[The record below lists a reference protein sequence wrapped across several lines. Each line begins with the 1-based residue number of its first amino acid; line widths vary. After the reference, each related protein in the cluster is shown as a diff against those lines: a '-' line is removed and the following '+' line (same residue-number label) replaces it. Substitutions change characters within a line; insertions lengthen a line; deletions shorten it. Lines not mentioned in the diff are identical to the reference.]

1 MSDDQRG
8 AYTPPSD
15 RLAFDP
21 REPVRSGPPPVTLI
35 LSGLVLLGLLG
46 GVAFLY
52 RHGIRH
58 PGAAPAEVGQ
68 PVGEMKTL
76 SPEAA
81 NAMSTSLQQ
90 GGAAANAAPT
100 FAAEP
105 EQPLP
110 RQSLA
115 PVVAVAPPA
124 APQSV
129 SGAAPQAV
137 PAAAPPPR
145 PPTVASA
152 EPAQPAKP
160 LTIASLTDAAISK
173 PPPKPKAGVVA
184 AAKPS
189 LAPAAVAAPAAGW
202 VQIGAFSSP
211 ALAAKGWSDIAKL
224 APAAMAGKGKTVQP
238 VTTGGTILY
247 RTYITGFA
255 SRDAAEAFCGK
266 LKAAGKN
273 CFVK

>member
-35 LSGLVLLGLLG
+35 LSALVLLGLVG

-58 PGAAPAEVGQ
+58 TGAAPAEVGQ

-76 SPEAA
+76 APEAA
-81 NAMSTSLQQ
+81 NATSTSMPMS
-90 GGAAANAAPT
+90 GAPTNAAPT
-100 FAAEP
+100 FAAAP

-115 PVVAVAPPA
+115 PPVVAVAPPA
-124 APQSV
+124 AGS
-129 SGAAPQAV
+129 APQAV
-137 PAAAPPPR
+137 SAAAPPPP
-145 PPTVASA
+145 PPTVANSA
-152 EPAQPAKP
+152 PAKP
-160 LTIASLTDAAISK
+160 LTIASLTDAAVSK
-173 PPPKPKAGVVA
+173 PPPKPKASLVA
-184 AAKPS
+184 AAKP
-189 LAPAAVAAPAAGW
+189 APAPVAAATPAAGW
-202 VQIGAFSSP
+202 VQIGAYSSP
-211 ALAAKGWSDIAKL
+211 TLAAKGWSAIAKL

-238 VTTGGTILY
+238 VAAGGTVLY
-247 RTYITGFA
+247 RAYITGFA

-266 LKAAGKN
+266 LKAAGKS

>member
-35 LSGLVLLGLLG
+35 LSALVLIGLIG

-58 PGAAPAEVGQ
+58 TGAGPAEVGQ
-68 PVGEMKTL
+68 PVGEMKT
-76 SPEAA
+76 PAPA
-81 NAMSTSLQQ
+81 D
-90 GGAAANAAPT
+90 ANAAASTALPAGREST
-100 FAAEP
+100 NAAPAFASAP

-110 RQSLA
+110 RVNPATGIVAPPSAAGPAPQGVSASAPPPAPPAMAGAEPAKPAKPLSIASLA
-115 PVVAVAPPA
+115 NDAVAPP
-124 APQSV
+124 P
-129 SGAAPQAV
+129 
-137 PAAAPPPR
+137 
-145 PPTVASA
+145 
-152 EPAQPAKP
+152 K
-160 LTIASLTDAAISK
+160 SK
-173 PPPKPKAGVVA
+173 AGVTAPPKPAP
-184 AAKPS
+184 KPG
-189 LAPAAVAAPAAGW
+189 PASMAAPAAGW

-224 APAAMAGKGKTVQP
+224 APAVMAGKGKSVQP
-238 VTTGGTILY
+238 VTADGTVLY

-266 LKAAGKN
+266 LKAAKKN